1 MKINHAALALLAMT
15 ALAGC
20 TTVGAQLATSVQSL
34 NWTLDTK
41 SVPSGKYILDPD
53 HTSLLFKISHLGYSL
68 YVGRFDAIHGTIAYD
83 HDHPEAS
90 KVLITVDPSSI
101 DTNNPTL
108 EMTLIGKSYFDVAA
122 YPQATYAASSITI
135 KDDRHGTM
143 NGDLTLHGV
152 TRPVPLEVTFNG
164 GANNTLTGKY
174 TIGFTASAEIKRSD
188 FGMKTLIPLV
198 GDQVFLE
205 INAEFAREGGKPE

>member
-1 MKINHAALALLAMT
+1 MKIKRVTLALVA
-15 ALAGC
+15 AAGLAGC
-20 TTVGAQLATSVQSL
+20 TTVGAQLASSVQSMG
-34 NWTLDTK
+34 WTLDTK
-41 SVPSGKYILDPD
+41 GVPSGRYVLDPN

-143 NGDLTLHGV
+143 NAARRHPPCAPRGHLQRRREQHADRQVHHWLHGLGRNQTV
-152 TRPVPLEVTFNG
+152 RLRDEDTHSPGRRSGLSRDQCGVRTRRG
-164 GANNTLTGKY
+164 QA
-174 TIGFTASAEIKRSD
+174 
-188 FGMKTLIPLV
+188 
-198 GDQVFLE
+198 
-205 INAEFAREGGKPE
+205 